1 MFWTAN
7 MFLALLASFVCV
19 WVGDGGRAEWLLVG
33 AACGAFTLSF
43 GLFLP
48 LMKKEYRRTFWRQA
62 VDDGL
67 LP

>member
-1 MFWTAN
+1 